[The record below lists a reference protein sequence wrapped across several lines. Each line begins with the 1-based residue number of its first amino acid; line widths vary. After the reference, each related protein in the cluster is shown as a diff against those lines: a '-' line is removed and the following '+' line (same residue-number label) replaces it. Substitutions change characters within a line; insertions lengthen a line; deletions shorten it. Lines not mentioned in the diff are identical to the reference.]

1 MQKNSLS
8 LCMIVKDAEDTVGR
22 AIKSALA
29 VVDEVVVVDTG
40 SMDNTRLIVEGYGA
54 RVVDHPWNDD
64 FSAARNAGLN
74 AAYGDWILILDA
86 DEVLESIRP
95 VEIGRLLADESAV
108 AYFARIRNQ
117 VEGRAA
123 TVYDKVR
130 LFRNHPDIRYRYP
143 IHEQITPAIANVAH
157 RTGGEFL
164 PSPLSIIHYGSVDR
178 EEQGKKARNQRLLHR
193 AIDQYPEEP
202 YFRYQLACEL
212 AVHLEEKVL
221 PVKGFAKMLEELRA
235 ALEQVRGLDDRR
247 RAHLGY
253 AADLYA
259 RCAAAELAAGD
270 PARAIRICEEGIE
283 RCGEASLL
291 RFTRGRALLE
301 AAGADLH
308 AEAGRLRR
316 EGVACMQ
323 AMLEHDEELE
333 PAPISPAYFQTYP
346 RRYLGL
352 AALAE
357 GDHGV
362 AGAHFRAALECDPDY
377 TGALCG
383 LARVAEAEGRVKDAL
398 QIYLRALTLNEN
410 EVDAWI
416 GGSEVLIDLGYHDN
430 ARSWLQK
437 LATFLPEHPR
447 VRALLD
453 DLESSAA
460 KATTAPV
467 PAEQTA

>member
-95 VEIGRLLADESAV
+95 VEIGRLLADESAI
-108 AYFARIRNQ
+108 AYFARIRNE
-117 VEGRAA
+117 VKGRAS

-143 IHEQITPAIANVAH
+143 IHEQVTPAIAAVAH
-157 RTGGEFL
+157 RAGGEFL
-164 PSPLSIIHYGSVDR
+164 PSPLSIIHYGSVERD
-178 EEQGKKARNQRLLHR
+178 EKGKKARNQRLLHR
-193 AIDQYPEEP
+193 AIDQYPDEP
-202 YFRYQLACEL
+202 YFRYQLASEL
-212 AVHLEEKVL
+212 AVHLEEQVL
-221 PVKGFAKMLEELRA
+221 PVKGFTKMLDELRA
-235 ALEQVRGLDDRR
+235 ALAHLRSLDERR

-253 AADLYA
+253 GPDLYA
-259 RCAAAELAAGD
+259 RCAAAELAGGD
-270 PARAIRICEEGIE
+270 PRTAIAVCEEGIE
-283 RCGEASLL
+283 RFGEASLL
-291 RFTRGRALLE
+291 RFTLGRALLE
-301 AAGADLH
+301 AAADDRT
-308 AEAGRLRR
+308 EPAGTLRR
-316 EGVACMQ
+316 RGVQCMQ
-323 AMLEHDEELE
+323 TMLEHDTELE
-333 PAPISPAYFQTYP
+333 PAPISRAYFSTYP

-357 GDHGV
+357 EDFAV
-362 AGAHFRAALECDPDY
+362 AGAHFRTALETDPDY

-383 LARVAEAEGRVKDAL
+383 LARVAAAEGRVKDAL
-398 QIYLRALTLNEN
+398 QIYLKALSINEN

-416 GGSEVLIDLGYHDN
+416 GGSEVLIGLGYHDN

-437 LATFLPEHPR
+437 LSTFLPEHPR

-453 DLESSAA
+453 RLEQVD
-460 KATTAPV
+460 V